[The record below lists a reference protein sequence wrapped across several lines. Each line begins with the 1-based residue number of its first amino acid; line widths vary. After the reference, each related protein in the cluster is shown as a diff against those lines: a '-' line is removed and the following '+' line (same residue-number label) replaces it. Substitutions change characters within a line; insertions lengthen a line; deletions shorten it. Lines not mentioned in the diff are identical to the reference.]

1 MTRTLQTEQIKRVVV
16 RGANWVGDAVMTIAA
31 LRELRRVLP
40 GAHITLATR
49 PWARGIFAGTDIVDE
64 LLLIDDARRG
74 LRSTIDQIAEW
85 RARRFD
91 LALLFPNAFQPAFI
105 AAAARI
111 PARFGYATDGRAFL
125 LTHPLA
131 VPAWRSEQHEV
142 FYYLNL
148 VFELERALTGAAGF
162 EEREPQYQLHVSPE
176 RQQAARNLLSRHGAL
191 AGDRPLVALCP
202 GSTNSRA
209 KRWPPEHFAA
219 LADHLMGKA
228 KANVAIIGAREELD
242 VTEEVLRKMRRRP
255 VVLTGETDLAE
266 TVSVLSVAD
275 LLVTND
281 TGPAHIAAALER
293 PTLVLFGPTNPLTTR
308 PFSSTA
314 DIIRRPPDC
323 APCMLRDC
331 PIDHRCMTAIT
342 PEEVFLRAAEML
354 AQHQCAMQHGDHA
367 TPATSDATT
376 RDATTETAAV
386 DAMTNEAG
394 AETDD
399 ATGREAT
406 SEVGAEV
413 A

>member
-16 RGANWVGDAVMTIAA
+16 RGANWVGDAVMTVAA

-40 GAHITLATR
+40 AAHITLATR
-49 PWARGIFAGTDIVDE
+49 PWAKGIFAGTDIVDE
-64 LLLIDDARRG
+64 LLPVDDARRN
-74 LRSTIDQIAEW
+74 LRATLREVAEW

-91 LALLFPNAFQPAFI
+91 LALIFPNAFQPAFI
-105 AAAARI
+105 AAAARV
-111 PARFGYATDGRAFL
+111 PARVGYATDGRAFL

-131 VPAWRSEQHEV
+131 PPPWRNEQHEV

-148 VFELERALTGAAGF
+148 VFELERALTGAARF
-162 EEREPQYQLHVSPE
+162 AEREPQYQLQVSAE
-176 RQQAARNLLSRHGAL
+176 RQAAARNLLSRHGAL
-191 AGDRPLVALCP
+191 NDRPLVALCP

-209 KRWPPEHFAA
+209 KRWPPERFAA

-228 KANVAIIGAREELD
+228 KVNVALIGAREELD
-242 VTEEVLRKMRRRP
+242 VTGEVLAKMRRRP
-255 VVLTGETDLAE
+255 IVLTGETDLAG
-266 TVSVLSVAD
+266 TVAVLSVAD

-281 TGPAHIAAALER
+281 TGPAHISAALER
-293 PTLVLFGPTNPLTTR
+293 PTLVIFGATNPVTTR
-308 PFSSTA
+308 PFSPTA

-354 AQHQCAMQHGDHA
+354 ARLQCEAHPGGDAGQDAMPDA
-367 TPATSDATT
+367 TIDATT
-376 RDATTETAAV
+376 HDARAQL
-386 DAMTNEAG
+386 NNPAG
-394 AETDD
+394 DESS
-399 ATGREAT
+399 RV
-406 SEVGAEV
+406 VGAEV